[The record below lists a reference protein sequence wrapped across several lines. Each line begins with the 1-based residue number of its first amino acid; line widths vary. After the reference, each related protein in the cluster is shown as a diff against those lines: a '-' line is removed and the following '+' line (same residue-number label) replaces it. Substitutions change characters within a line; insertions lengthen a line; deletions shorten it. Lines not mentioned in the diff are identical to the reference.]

1 MKIIDKTNDTWK
13 IGDTVIDNNGRIG
26 MIKKDKDDDFVILR
40 IDDKHVGDYCYGF
53 VYQWQNSMQCL
64 QRNASEFHKVND
76 NNDNEDW
83 QPGDFVKDDHG
94 NIGLIINVHGIFEII
109 RTREKNSIEKDFS
122 ASFYH
127 GCFAPTLDDLKEY
140 NPAFRKVPAKV
151 ILGEE

>member
-26 MIKKDKDDDFVILR
+26 MIKKDKDDDLVILR
-40 IDDKHVGDYCYGF
+40 ID
-53 VYQWQNSMQCL
+53 
-64 QRNASEFHKVND
+64 D

-109 RTREKNSIEKDFS
+109 RTRAKNSIEKDFS